1 MNNLQFRSGHC
12 STILANPV
20 LNLTPAWRIQ
30 LAGPPLRLARPS
42 QSLLPQ
48 LHLVRDESH
57 HSSFPASRTMPCRR
71 TPALPRVRATS
82 VPLSS
87 TQQVYQFCGRKRQGP
102 RYLARVRHTPMRCW
116 TGGCNSIPNC
126 LWQLRSDPP
135 ATVNPRR
142 SRRYL
147 TVCAQASPPTGMKSL
162 GCFFP

>member
-102 RYLARVRHTPMRCW
+102 QYLARVRHTPMRCW
-116 TGGCNSIPNC
+116 TGV
-126 LWQLRSDPP
+126 
-135 ATVNPRR
+135 ATQYPTVFGSCAATLLRR
-142 SRRYL
+142 S
-147 TVCAQASPPTGMKSL
+147 TL
-162 GCFFP
+162 GVRGDTSQSALRCPLQQG